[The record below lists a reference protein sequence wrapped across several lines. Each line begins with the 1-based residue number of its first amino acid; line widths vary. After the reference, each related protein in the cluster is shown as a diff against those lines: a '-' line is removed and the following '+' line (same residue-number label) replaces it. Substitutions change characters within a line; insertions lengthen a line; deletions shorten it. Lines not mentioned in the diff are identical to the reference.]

1 MEDGPHLW
9 TTGWMHNRVRMIT
22 ASFLIKHLLVDWRH
36 GATWFWDTLVDA
48 SYANNSVNWQWVA
61 GSGVDANMFV
71 RIMAPLSQSE
81 KFDAAAYIRTWVPEL
96 ARLPDHAIHDPETH
110 GLRPRDYPARIIGH
124 REGRERALEAYKR
137 IKQ

>member
-1 MEDGPHLW
+1 
-9 TTGWMHNRVRMIT
+9 
-22 ASFLIKHLLVDWRH
+22 
-36 GATWFWDTLVDA
+36 
-48 SYANNSVNWQWVA
+48 
-61 GSGVDANMFV
+61 
-71 RIMAPLSQSE
+71 MAPLTQSE